1 MAPRANWK
9 GYLKTGELSCPVAL
23 FTAASTSERIAFHI
37 VNARTMH
44 RVHRR
49 FVDSKTGKPVEAAD
63 QAKGYE
69 TDAHRYVLIEPD
81 EIAAVIPEGDK
92 TLQIETFIPCDSVD
106 DLYFNRPYY
115 LAPSGEAAGEAF
127 AVLREGMRK
136 QKVAAIARAV
146 LFRRLRTLL
155 LRPHEQ
161 GLIATTLCF
170 DYEVLSPAAAFEDIP
185 KTKLDGEMIDLAK
198 HIIKTKAGRFD
209 AKAFDDRYEKALA
222 ELVRAKVEGKP
233 IRMRA
238 PIKAREK
245 TDLLTALRKSAGATP
260 IAKTP
265 PAKNAPAKRGGARAT
280 KKARDKRPALPRAS

>member
-9 GYLKTGELSCPVAL
+9 GYLKAGELSCAVAL

-37 VNARTMH
+37 VNAKTMH

-69 TDAHRYVLIEPD
+69 TDAHHYVMIEPD

-146 LFRRLRTLL
+146 LFRRIRTLL
-155 LRPHEQ
+155 LRPHDE
-161 GLIATTLCF
+161 GLVATTLCF
-170 DYEVLSPAAAFEDIP
+170 DYEVRSPAAAFEEIP
-185 KTKLDGEMIDLAK
+185 KLRLDGEMIDLAK
-198 HIIKTKAGRFD
+198 HIIKTKQGDFD
-209 AKAFDDRYEKALA
+209 AKAFDDRYEQALA
-222 ELVRAKVEGKP
+222 DLVRAKVEGKP
-233 IRMRA
+233 IKVRA
-238 PIKAREK
+238 PVKPQGK
-245 TDLLTALRKSAGATP
+245 SDLLTALRQSVGTKAT
-260 IAKTP
+260 
-265 PAKNAPAKRGGARAT
+265 AKNASGKQRSAKAA
-280 KKARDKRPALPRAS
+280 KKPRERRTALPRAS